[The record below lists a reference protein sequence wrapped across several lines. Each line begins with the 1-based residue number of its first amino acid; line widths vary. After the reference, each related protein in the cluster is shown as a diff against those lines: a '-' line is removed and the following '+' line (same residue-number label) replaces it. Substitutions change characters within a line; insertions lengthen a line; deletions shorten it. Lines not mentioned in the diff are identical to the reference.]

1 MPRKMCNRSRNRWVC
16 LIWDWK
22 SCEDEPAHKWTDI
35 ETNRSSKKKT
45 DQLNDEIH
53 KAFSTLLDSHKDSGL
68 KQTIGK
74 PLNTSTLFQME
85 RSQPDVSWRDTH
97 GGYSTDS

>member
-1 MPRKMCNRSRNRWVC
+1 M
-16 LIWDWK
+16 IWDWK
-22 SCEDEPAHKWTDI
+22 RCEDEPAHKWIDI
-35 ETNRSSKKKT
+35 ETNRSSNKKT

-85 RSQPDVSWRDTH
+85 RSQPDCELETH
-97 GGYSTDS
+97 TGVIPRILRQSRERPQYTCAQA

>member
-1 MPRKMCNRSRNRWVC
+1 MT
-16 LIWDWK
+16 WDLE

-45 DQLNDEIH
+45 EQLNDETH

-68 KQTIGK
+68 K
-74 PLNTSTLFQME
+74 
-85 RSQPDVSWRDTH
+85 
-97 GGYSTDS
+97 